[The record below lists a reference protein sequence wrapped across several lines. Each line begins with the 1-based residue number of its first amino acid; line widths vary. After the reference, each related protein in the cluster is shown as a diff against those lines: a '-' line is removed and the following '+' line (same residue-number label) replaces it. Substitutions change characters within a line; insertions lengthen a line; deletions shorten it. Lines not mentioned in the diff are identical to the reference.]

1 MEVEPATPAAAAAA
15 TKISKNENV
24 IPSAS
29 GEEAA
34 KYPDMKLAQLI
45 HRALITTGPHA
56 KISPQQAAAINLP
69 ADISALVLKQVVE
82 MENPSLYTHLSP
94 LLQWDTSTDAL
105 STEALQTM
113 SEKNAA
119 TIISLEEKVT
129 DAKENQGD
137 MEVMDARF
145 QVARFAA
152 KSLNKEEAL
161 GAYQKVLDLKKL
173 SSGKQMDALMES
185 SRIASFYGD
194 GVANAAF
201 VKKVS

>member
-1 MEVEPATPAAAAAA
+1 
-15 TKISKNENV
+15 
-24 IPSAS
+24 
-29 GEEAA
+29 
-34 KYPDMKLAQLI
+34 
-45 HRALITTGPHA
+45 
-56 KISPQQAAAINLP
+56 
-69 ADISALVLKQVVE
+69 